1 MKIKYIIATLFS
13 TVILFYSC
21 EKDFVETNIN
31 PVLATSINPVYQ
43 LVATEI
49 IGINIAHY
57 EGCIVQHAQHL
68 LGGAEEAGNRNTNVD
83 RFAGTTFNTLYG
95 NQVKNLVDIIRVT
108 KDDPTKSNVY
118 NMARILK
125 AYSFHLLVD
134 RYGDVPYSEA
144 GLGYISGLTF
154 PKYDS
159 QETIYQDLVKELTEA
174 VNALDASKDIV
185 NQEMYFGGDIVR
197 WKKFGNSLLLRI
209 GMRYTKIDENKAK
222 SIVQTATNPAR
233 GGVMTSNNDNV
244 VLKCNSTQ
252 TNPSTDFING
262 SVRQIWHVGETFIDF
277 LKINNDPRLKY
288 IAALYPNPSSGTNPG
303 VPNTKPADQIGC
315 PYGYTD
321 VNVVNAPNYPG
332 KIGSAFKYS
341 QFNRSTVG
349 RIDSWLYYVTY
360 SQTQLLLAEA
370 RLRDYI
376 TTGTVKDYYE
386 AGIKG
391 HLTQSDT
398 WATTNGGASPITL
411 DEQLNYLQQP
421 GIAFNS
427 SQALKQINEQYWVAC
442 LMIWPEAFANFRR
455 SGYPQLKPLNFPGE
469 DPSVAITTGGDG
481 FIHRLPYPLKE
492 WSINSTNVQEAATRI
507 GGDKMGTRV
516 FWDKKI

>member
-174 VNALDASKDIV
+174 VDALDASKDVV

-288 IAALYPNPSSGTNPG
+288 IAALYPNPSSG
-303 VPNTKPADQIGC
+303 
-315 PYGYTD
+315 Y
-321 VNVVNAPNYPG
+321 
-332 KIGSAFKYS
+332 
-341 QFNRSTVG
+341 
-349 RIDSWLYYVTY
+349 
-360 SQTQLLLAEA
+360 
-370 RLRDYI
+370 
-376 TTGTVKDYYE
+376 
-386 AGIKG
+386 
-391 HLTQSDT
+391 
-398 WATTNGGASPITL
+398 
-411 DEQLNYLQQP
+411 
-421 GIAFNS
+421 
-427 SQALKQINEQYWVAC
+427 
-442 LMIWPEAFANFRR
+442 
-455 SGYPQLKPLNFPGE
+455 
-469 DPSVAITTGGDG
+469 
-481 FIHRLPYPLKE
+481 
-492 WSINSTNVQEAATRI
+492 
-507 GGDKMGTRV
+507 
-516 FWDKKI
+516 